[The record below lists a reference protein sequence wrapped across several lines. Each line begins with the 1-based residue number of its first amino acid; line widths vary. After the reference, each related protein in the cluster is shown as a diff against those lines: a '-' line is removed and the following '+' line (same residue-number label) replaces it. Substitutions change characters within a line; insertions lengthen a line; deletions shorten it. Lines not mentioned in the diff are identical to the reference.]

1 MVDYLPAKKL
11 LKHFLEFSE
20 KRNLDLKLM
29 LHIGMDGPSVN
40 LGKFGNLLK
49 SSSHIS
55 LGATILAM

>member
-40 LGKFGNLLK
+40 LMFGNLLK
-49 SSSHIS
+49 YSSHIS
-55 LGATILAM
+55 LGTTILSM